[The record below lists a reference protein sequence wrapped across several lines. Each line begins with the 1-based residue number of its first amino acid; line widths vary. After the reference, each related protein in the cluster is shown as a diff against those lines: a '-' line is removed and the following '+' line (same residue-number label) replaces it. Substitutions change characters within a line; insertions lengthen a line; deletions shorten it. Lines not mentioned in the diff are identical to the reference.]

1 MVKLCE
7 DSLLQVAITGLN
19 YPELNFFHRFSE
31 AVSMDL
37 ASSVGMDAFPGCKK
51 GLFYTWLIQGFLADL
66 ARHPA
71 RSS

>member
-7 DSLLQVAITGLN
+7 DSLLQVTITGLN

-37 ASSVGMDAFPGCKK
+37 ASSVGMDAFPGAKR
-51 GLFYTWLIQGFLADL
+51 GFFTLG
-66 ARHPA
+66 
-71 RSS
+71 